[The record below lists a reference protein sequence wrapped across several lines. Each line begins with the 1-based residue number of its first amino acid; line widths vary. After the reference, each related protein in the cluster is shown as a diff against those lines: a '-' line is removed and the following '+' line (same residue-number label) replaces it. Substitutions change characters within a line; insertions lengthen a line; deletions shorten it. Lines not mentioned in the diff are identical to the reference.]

1 MDILWALRLKNV
13 ETLQHYLQEIS
24 TQITM
29 FDLSPAAKVSIG
41 AFADFFPFC
50 LVHLQALSGLS
61 AARSYMFTAAGLF
74 LEMDEHHCSAL
85 LFCIYGC
92 AFCIYEV

>member
-29 FDLSPAAKVSIG
+29 FDLSPAAKVSIV
-41 AFADFFPFC
+41 AFADFFHF
-50 LVHLQALSGLS
+50 ALS
-61 AARSYMFTAAGLF
+61 
-74 LEMDEHHCSAL
+74 
-85 LFCIYGC
+85 IYKH
-92 AFCIYEV
+92 